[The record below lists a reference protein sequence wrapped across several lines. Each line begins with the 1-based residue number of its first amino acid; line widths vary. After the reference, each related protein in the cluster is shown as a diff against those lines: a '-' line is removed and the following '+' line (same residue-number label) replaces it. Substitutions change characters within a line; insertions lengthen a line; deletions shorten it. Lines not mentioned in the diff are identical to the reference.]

1 MGFFSKIFSNDDEEF
16 KEVRIDREVLDSVI
30 YYSKKAYPN
39 EFLAFFDGEIIDV
52 RPVRLFTQI

>member
-16 KEVRIDREVLDSVI
+16 KEVRVDREVLDSVI

-39 EFLAFFDGEIIDV
+39 EFLAFFDG
-52 RPVRLFTQI
+52 PW